1 MKTRTRLR
9 GETTFVR
16 LAAISLVW
24 LVQGCGDSP
33 GQSGGPPPDPDPYV
47 STESPQESMQE
58 ADYGDLDPAEVG
70 LILPW
75 TRNRV
80 SKDPTPADSPV
91 RLTDVAFER
100 LTEFDRAVFSFEPR
114 LPGYRLSL
122 VAEAGGGCDGTTDAT
137 DAPVHLVV
145 ELETAQANE
154 DGRATVAERDRS
166 LDYPAL
172 TTAAQTCDEGGK
184 VRWALG
190 ISADTEFRMMEMS
203 GQPRLVLDLKHPEG

>member
-1 MKTRTRLR
+1 M
-9 GETTFVR
+9 
-16 LAAISLVW
+16 AAVSLVW
-24 LVQGCGDSP
+24 LVQGCGDGP

-47 STESPQESMQE
+47 STESPRESMRE
-58 ADYGDLDPAEVG
+58 ADYGDLDPDEVG

-91 RLTDVAFER
+91 RLTGVAFER
-100 LTEFDRAVFSFEPR
+100 LPAFDRAVFSFEPR
-114 LPGYRLSL
+114 LPGYRLTL
-122 VAEAGGGCDGTTDAT
+122 VTEAGGGCDGTTEAT

-154 DGRATVAERDRS
+154 DGRASVADRDRS

-190 ISADTEFRMMEMS
+190 VAAETDFRMMEMS
-203 GQPRLVLDLKHPEG
+203 GEPRLVLDFKHPEG